1 MLPIFTGF
9 INMKLKLAG
18 ILSLSIGLVACGGGG
33 GSSDSTKPAIQT
45 KSIEGVAID
54 GYIKG
59 ATVFLDLNYNGKL
72 DDGEPSSITDKE
84 GNYRLAL
91 SGSNSDCID
100 YAPIVV
106 NVPVGAIDADDPEN
120 PIQQAYQLVY
130 PPAITVS
137 SDEEIKFTTPLT
149 TILWNEIQE
158 DIHKT
163 GLNSCQALKEAV
175 NTQNKILQNVKDH
188 ENRIANRYNI
198 TVESLYGDFIKEEN
212 KDLYNLA
219 QKMMPALKKSYEETK
234 IIQQKNPDAQ
244 LAYVDYYW
252 DFWDYRTNQPVDKW
266 YRTEAIIKANKVV
279 TIDHQV
285 TDDLSNIIKLIRH
298 VESNNSQHNGIGY
311 SKEAWLSFDESLTEY
326 TCSINETI
334 EQLPEQNAL
343 TSYGVRNSSTSREGD
358 WDNCSNKSVDSNF
371 YQQLTTITVDGMKEQ
386 RTLTQTSF
394 NYNQRVQF
402 DDLVNL
408 SDKINSYSRSDLNI
422 LNFLSSSF
430 DENTGNGADDWW
442 RAKYEYLQHSM
453 NDFTQVITEKY
464 SSGVWAKT
472 QYFSNGTNKREC
484 SSDGQTWSVAACK
497 S

>member
-1 MLPIFTGF
+1 
-9 INMKLKLAG
+9 MKLKLAV
-18 ILSLSIGLVACGGGG
+18 ILSLSTGLMACGGG

-149 TILWNEIQE
+149 TVLWNEIQE

-198 TVESLYGDFIKEEN
+198 TVESLYSDFIKEEN

-219 QKMMPALKKSYEETK
+219 QKLMPALKKSYEETK
-234 IIQQKNPDAQ
+234 IIQQENPDAQ

-252 DFWDYRTNQPVDKW
+252 DFWDDITNQPVDKW
-266 YRTEAIIKANKVV
+266 YRTETIFKDNKEV
-279 TIDHQV
+279 TIDHEV
-285 TDDLSNIIKLIRH
+285 TADLSNTIKLIKH

-311 SKEAWLSFDESLTEY
+311 SKVAWWVFDGSQAAY
-326 TCSINETI
+326 TCTINEHI

-343 TSYGVRNSSTSREGD
+343 TSYGVHNSSTSTEGD
-358 WDNCSNKSVDSNF
+358 WDNCLNKSVDNNF

-408 SDKINSYSRSDLNI
+408 NDKINSYSRSDLNI
-422 LNFLSSSF
+422 LHFLSSSF
-430 DENTGNGADDWW
+430 DESTDNDADDWW
-442 RAKYEYLQHSM
+442 RAKYEYLQHSA